1 MAILYA
7 VPQPYNLKLGLWE
20 KKWKRVKEVEASVLH
35 ASLAYL
41 YFLQV
46 VYLKYYRQMIVN
58 YVNLSARITHGQKMT
73 VELQVLLNVVQLRE
87 RKKRETFL
95 LCLWCV
101 ENILIHW
108 VKTRLIKHCNFVI
121 ISILSAMGAN
131 FNENSF
137 LKVLKDKNK
146 LAEPF
151 LCTW

>member
-1 MAILYA
+1 M
-7 VPQPYNLKLGLWE
+7 
-20 KKWKRVKEVEASVLH
+20 LH

-95 LCLWCV
+95 LCL
-101 ENILIHW
+101 
-108 VKTRLIKHCNFVI
+108 
-121 ISILSAMGAN
+121 
-131 FNENSF
+131 
-137 LKVLKDKNK
+137 
-146 LAEPF
+146 
-151 LCTW
+151 